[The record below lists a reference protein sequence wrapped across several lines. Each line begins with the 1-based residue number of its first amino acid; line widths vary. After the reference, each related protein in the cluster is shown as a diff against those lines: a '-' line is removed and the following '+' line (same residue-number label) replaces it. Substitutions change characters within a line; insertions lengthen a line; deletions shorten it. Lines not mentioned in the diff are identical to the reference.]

1 MGRPEMTTNCIDHN
15 YSAVAGYASTTI
27 DGVRVTLHRLAYC
40 QHAGVPLDSIKGL
53 VVRHTCDNARCINPE
68 HLIIGTQADNMHDRK
83 LRGGA
88 TKRKLPEDVKDAVRA
103 DYRTGK
109 YTQRELQVK
118 HALSS
123 ASVTR
128 IISGRE
134 R

>member
-1 MGRPEMTTNCIDHN
+1 MGRSEMTNNCIEHN
-15 YSAVAGYASTTI
+15 YSSVSGYANTSVS
-27 DGVRVTLHRLAYC
+27 GMRVALHRLVYC
-40 QHAGVPLDSIKGL
+40 QYIGAPLDSIKGL

-83 LRGGA
+83 LRGGP
-88 TKRKLPEDVKDAVRA
+88 TKRRLTEDMKYAIQT

-109 YTQRELQVK
+109 YTQRELQLK
-118 HALSS
+118 YNLSS
-123 ASVTR
+123 SSITK